1 MLIFSVSFQFLRMTT
16 EVVPEQPHHTTAISA
31 CGWPACPKPLWRPN
45 THFIK
50 NTTKYPSDPRCHARM
65 RMRMRMRRKTWHLA
79 VHAVCCMLCR
89 SVCEKIDSCEIRTHA
104 GCPNNLAGYRLN
116 HSAKLSHELPLTT
129 PQSNH
134 THNTHK
140 NAQKHT
146 TTQSTHTSTHKN
158 TSKKHTHIRTRST
171 HINHQ
176 LKHHAMLPCDRH
188 LDIGL

>member
-1 MLIFSVSFQFLRMTT
+1 MRLACMSKTTLATKHTFHQKHHKISVGPALPRANANANTNAAQDVASRR
-16 EVVPEQPHHTTAISA
+16 A
-31 CGWPACPKPLWRPN
+31 CCMM
-45 THFIK
+45 
-50 NTTKYPSDPRCHARM
+50 HA
-65 RMRMRMRRKTWHLA
+65 A
-79 VHAVCCMLCR
+79 CCMLCR

-158 TSKKHTHIRTRST
+158 TSKKHTHIRTIST

>member
-116 HSAKLSHELPLTT
+116 HSAKLSHDLQHTMT
-129 PQSNH
+129 QSNH
-134 THNTHK
+134 THKTHINTQTHTTT
-140 NAQKHT
+140 HT
-146 TTQSTHTSTHKN
+146 TTQPKITHTFAQYQHTSTINSNAIPCCHATAIL
-158 TSKKHTHIRTRST
+158 TSDYKVTTT
-171 HINHQ
+171 
-176 LKHHAMLPCDRH
+176 C
-188 LDIGL
+188 